1 MEMWFG
7 REMDH
12 DPEVRSNREGKEI
25 STERNAWEKNIHNNW
40 LGKQDGLNFLT
51 SCNQRRLA

>member
-25 STERNAWEKNIHNNW
+25 STERNAWEK
-40 LGKQDGLNFLT
+40 KYTTTGLE
-51 SCNQRRLA
+51 SKMD